1 MLSVGRKPIS
11 AGLEPDGHVPMVFY
25 PERNIIGTGTP
36 SGDGVT
42 GGPFEMEI
50 GKEELMPWSH
60 DDCRDCGEYAGELFM
75 LRPKL
80 WKSLG
85 LMPTDCICLACLSK
99 RLGRPFTV
107 SDFTKRPFCNGA
119 IRGVLAANEA
129 LAARTAA
136 VRSPRKANRAD
147 RV

>member
-1 MLSVGRKPIS
+1 
-11 AGLEPDGHVPMVFY
+11 
-25 PERNIIGTGTP
+25 
-36 SGDGVT
+36 
-42 GGPFEMEI
+42 
-50 GKEELMPWSH
+50 MPWS
-60 DDCRDCGEYAGELFM
+60 DGDCRDCGKHSGELYM
-75 LRPKL
+75 LRNKL

-85 LMPTDCICLACLSK
+85 LTSTDRLCLACLSK

-136 VRSPRKANRAD
+136 VPSPPKGEPC
-147 RV
+147 